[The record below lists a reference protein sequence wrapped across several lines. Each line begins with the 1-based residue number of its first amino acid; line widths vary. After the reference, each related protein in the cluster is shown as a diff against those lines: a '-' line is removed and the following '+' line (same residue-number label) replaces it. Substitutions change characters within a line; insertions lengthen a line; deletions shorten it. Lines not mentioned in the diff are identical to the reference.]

1 MTTGLDR
8 NSYTTWCSE
17 WVYRYSPT
25 HYRPHS
31 GRKRVHTMNK
41 KEFIAIDTT
50 KATKNDL
57 LTALKGLPKA
67 VTNENLLERVK
78 YTVAKAEKSI
88 KSVTVPDLKDLV
100 VEAQT
105 LLATPAP
112 APVEGMKKS
121 AKKPSKKVIEP
132 VEDDTDD
139 EEPAEEEKPAK
150 KGKKS
155 LKMKTAKPKTHA
167 SKELPVAEMFPEEL
181 SFEADDGEKTLV
193 CVHDKYH
200 TLQEVRDALE
210 EGKTLFIAA
219 YWTKRHIQ
227 QYNYKEQ
234 FSVPKAPKNFPD
246 DLDIL
251 NIVVA
256 CDSFDRVFAM
266 STYTEALY
274 RFDGETFTP
283 VEDKNDDGDEFTVR
297 VSNGMEFEVYEIA
310 E

>member
-1 MTTGLDR
+1 
-8 NSYTTWCSE
+8 
-17 WVYRYSPT
+17 
-25 HYRPHS
+25 
-31 GRKRVHTMNK
+31 MNK

-67 VTNENLLERVK
+67 VTGENLLERIK
-78 YTVAKAEKSI
+78 YTLAQAEKSI
-88 KSVTVPDLKDLV
+88 KKVTVSDLKDLV
-100 VEAQT
+100 VEAQS

-139 EEPAEEEKPAK
+139 EESAEEEKSSK

-155 LKMKTAKPKTHA
+155 LKMKTAKPKTNA

-200 TLQEVRDALE
+200 DMQEVRDALE

-234 FSVPKAPKNFPD
+234 FSVPKAPKSFPD

-274 RFDGETFTP
+274 RFDGETFDP
-283 VEDKNDDGDEFTVR
+283 VEDKNEDGDAFTVR

>member
-1 MTTGLDR
+1 MTATPTPLGVVSGCTDIHPHITGR
-8 NSYTTWCSE
+8 TAAERECN
-17 WVYRYSPT
+17 
-25 HYRPHS
+25 
-31 GRKRVHTMNK
+31 TMNK

-50 KATKNDL
+50 KATKNYL

-78 YTVAKAEKSI
+78 YTIAQAEKSI
-88 KSVTVPDLKDLV
+88 KKVTVSDLKDLV
-100 VEAQT
+100 VEAQS

-121 AKKPSKKVIEP
+121 AKKPSKKVVEP

-200 TLQEVRDALE
+200 TMQEVRDALE

-227 QYNYKEQ
+227 QYDYKEQ
-234 FSVPKAPKNFPD
+234 FRVPQVPKSFPD

-274 RFDGETFTP
+274 QFNGEAFTP
-283 VEDKNDDGDEFTVR
+283 VEDKNEDGDEFTVR
-297 VSNGMEFEVYEIA
+297 VSNGMEFDVYEIA